1 MMLFYPPN
9 FASHGEFLF
18 EDFIFKNLMPVIR
31 GGAGYIDII
40 FK

>member
-1 MMLFYPPN
+1 MIFYPPN
-9 FASHGEFLF
+9 IASHGEFLL
-18 EDFIFKNLMPVIR
+18 EGFIFKNLLAVIR